1 MLLETTRDLQ
11 LYRGTPAGL
20 LVSGLF
26 PDVKAD
32 PNRNPGAVI
41 RHFTFTA
48 DPSVNGSYFWAY
60 AGGVTYLDGT
70 CQKTDQAG
78 VLAASN
84 RPGRTSVQFMSF
96 LYADQRDWAPPAV
109 HVFNRTLNEPTD
121 CSATVM
127 ADPAF
132 AQPARSPV
140 S

>member
-1 MLLETTRDLQ
+1 M
-11 LYRGTPAGL
+11 
-20 LVSGLF
+20 
-26 PDVKAD
+26 KAD

-96 LYADQRDWAPPAV
+96 LLR
-109 HVFNRTLNEPTD
+109 R
-121 CSATVM
+121 SARLGTTRR
-127 ADPAF
+127 ARLQPH
-132 AQPARSPV
+132 AQ
-140 S
+140 